1 MPTKQKTSPVIW
13 AGRLVHSEWRKSH
26 ELCFRKRFQAFG
38 ADVHAP
44 GNTISGDGH
53 FLNIGLP
60 LTIRSLFGMAD
71 IMSELDA
78 LATDVTLSHIY
89 SLVNNVQTTRYII
102 PQQATLR
109 KSEVS
114 NESWR

>member
-1 MPTKQKTSPVIW
+1 
-13 AGRLVHSEWRKSH
+13 LLHSEWHKSH
-26 ELCFRKRFQAFG
+26 ELCFRKRSQAFG

-44 GNTISGDGH
+44 GNAIFGDDH
-53 FLNIGLP
+53 FLDVGLP

-89 SLVNNVQTTRYII
+89 SLVNNVQIAGYII

-109 KSEVS
+109 KSAS
-114 NESWR
+114 